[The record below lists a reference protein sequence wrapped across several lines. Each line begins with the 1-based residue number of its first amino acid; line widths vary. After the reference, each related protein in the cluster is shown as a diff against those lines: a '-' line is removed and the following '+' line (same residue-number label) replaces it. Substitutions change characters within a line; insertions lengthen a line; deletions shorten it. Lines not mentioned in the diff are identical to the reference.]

1 VITTPEGFAVVFVQQ
16 VQPADEALFA
26 ELESTIRQDLVK
38 AKGAV
43 RFARWMASVRDR
55 HDIDINKRVLN
66 RF

>member
-1 VITTPEGFAVVFVQQ
+1 VIPTADGFAVVLVQE

-26 ELESTIRQDLVK
+26 EQEDTIRQDLVK

-43 RFARWMASVRDR
+43 RFASWMASVRDR
-55 HDIDINKRVLN
+55 HDIDINNRVLN